1 MWFILNANARRL
13 LLRIDEASRKILKES
28 YKYDDILERS
38 GMFTLPFSLLCLA
51 LSPSFCLRPLR
62 ACDCGQPTLKV
73 RTEVCR
79 ALALLVALDTDIMD
93 VCRPHLNKVV
103 HT

>member
-1 MWFILNANARRL
+1 
-13 LLRIDEASRKILKES
+13 
-28 YKYDDILERS
+28 
-38 GMFTLPFSLLCLA
+38 MFTLPFSLLCLA

-93 VCRPHLNKVV
+93 VCRPYLNKVV
-103 HT
+103 HI